1 MILNGQYTATVD
13 RITEGIAAVL
23 IESDGYTVAQHEV
36 DAADLPNGAGEG
48 AVLSVTLVDSSIT
61 DLEYQPSETDRRQK
75 EAQER
80 FDSLSTR
87 LSENQS

>member
-23 IESDGYTVAQHEV
+23 IESDGYTVAQRDV
-36 DAADLPNGAGEG
+36 DAGDLPNGAGEG
-48 AVLSVTLVDSSIT
+48 SVLSVTLVDSSIT
-61 DLEYQPSETDRRQK
+61 DLDYRPDETETRQK
-75 EAQER
+75 EVQDR

-87 LSENQS
+87 LSDRG